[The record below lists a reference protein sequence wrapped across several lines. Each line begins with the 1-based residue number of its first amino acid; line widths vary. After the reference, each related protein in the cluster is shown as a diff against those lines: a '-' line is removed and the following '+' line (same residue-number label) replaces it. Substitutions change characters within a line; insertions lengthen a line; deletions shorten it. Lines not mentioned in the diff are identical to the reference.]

1 MTALRQGL
9 LQRLPEYMIPA
20 SFVQLE
26 ELPLTANGKL
36 DRRALPDPDHQRPA
50 LETERVAPRT
60 AVEETLVRIWSEVLG
75 LSEVGI
81 HDNFFELG
89 GDSILSIQIVAR
101 ANQAGLRLAPKHL
114 FPIPDGGGTGAGS
127 RAGGDH

>member
-1 MTALRQGL
+1 M
-9 LQRLPEYMIPA
+9 P
-20 SFVQLE
+20 S
-26 ELPLTANGKL
+26 
-36 DRRALPDPDHQRPA
+36 
-50 LETERVAPRT
+50 T

-75 LSEVGI
+75 LTEVGI

-114 FPIPDGGGTGAGS
+114 FQYQTVAELALMAEQAAAAVDDNWCRELKEENKGAGCS
-127 RAGGDH
+127 PDTIRFSDGESESATT